1 MKAFKLK
8 RILEVILAMLFE
20 IGETLKS
27 PNHYF
32 AAISHE
38 SNQCCLC
45 GKIVNGD
52 TEMENHVVVNHKFKR
67 KSPNLDWEKC
77 NKTEST
83 VKYILSKFKKGD
95 KNKKLFSFPPNIKK
109 IKKNKKREHKCS
121 CGKTFNFPI
130 ELRNHED
137 RHHKKIKHFFCEYCS
152 MGFIAAWE
160 LKKHLRVHT
169 GERPYDCNDCDKK
182 FKFKGN
188 LDVHRRVHTGETPFE
203 CQKCGRKFKFAATRS
218 SHRCIPA

>member
-1 MKAFKLK
+1 MKPFNLK
-8 RILEVILAMLFE
+8 WIFEGILAMSFE

-32 AAISHE
+32 AAISQE

-52 TEMENHVVVNHKFKR
+52 AEMENHVVVNHKYKR
-67 KSPNLDWEKC
+67 KSPCLDWETS
-77 NKTEST
+77 NKTETTKSNN
-83 VKYILSKFKKGD
+83 VGD
-95 KNKKLFSFPPNIKK
+95 KIQQLFTFPQNKPGIPKTRK
-109 IKKNKKREHKCS
+109 IKKREHKCS
-121 CGKTFNFPI
+121 CGKTFNSPTF
-130 ELRNHED
+130 LRNHED

-152 MGFIAAWE
+152 MAFIAAWE

-182 FKFKGN
+182 FRFIDN
-188 LDVHRRVHTGETPFE
+188 LNVHRRVHTGETPFE
-203 CQKCGRKFKFAATRS
+203 CQKCGKKFKFAATRS